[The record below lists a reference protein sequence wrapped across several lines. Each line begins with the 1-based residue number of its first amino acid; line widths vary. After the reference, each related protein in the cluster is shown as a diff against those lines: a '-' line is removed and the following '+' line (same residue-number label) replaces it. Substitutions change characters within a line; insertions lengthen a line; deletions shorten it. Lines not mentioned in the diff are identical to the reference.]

1 MTEFVARA
9 KDQYKNWVYG
19 AAFKH
24 INRQPCPISDKITE
38 KDISYYI
45 IKSGF
50 ADWNMPTPIDCV
62 EVNKDGICWQCPE
75 TPYFEHDI
83 LKVVDEFNDEII
95 GDVFFYNGAFLF
107 ALEEDNWITIPNLME
122 MGYEITLLGN
132 SIDNPEL
139 LQGEDPCS

>member
-9 KDQYKNWVYG
+9 KDRYKNWVYG

-45 IKSGF
+45 IKSGS

-83 LKVVDEFNDEII
+83 IKAVDDLTEDEVVGEIL
-95 GDVFFYNGAFLF
+95 FFQGAFLF
-107 ALEEDNWITIPNLME
+107 PIEEDELITIPNLIE
-122 MGYEITLLGN
+122 RGYNISLLGN
-132 SIDNPEL
+132 SIDTPEL
-139 LQGEDPCS
+139 LEQCTYK